1 MDVAVVTAISSGV
14 AVVLAAALP
23 ALFAYRNKRLKEDL
37 ETANRRLL
45 VAMNDMEFLLAVEAE
60 FDEQWSNTWNE
71 SGKVMVRKVVK
82 ANGLEWSG
90 RFTQSGINKM
100 RQRLNVAGK

>member
-1 MDVAVVTAISSGV
+1 MTAVSSGV
-14 AVVLAAALP
+14 AVVLAAAIQ
-23 ALFAYRNKRLKEDL
+23 ALCAYRTKRLKEDL
-37 ETANRRLL
+37 DTANRRLL

-90 RFTQSGINKM
+90 RYTQSGINKM
-100 RQRLNVAGK
+100 RQRLNVTGK